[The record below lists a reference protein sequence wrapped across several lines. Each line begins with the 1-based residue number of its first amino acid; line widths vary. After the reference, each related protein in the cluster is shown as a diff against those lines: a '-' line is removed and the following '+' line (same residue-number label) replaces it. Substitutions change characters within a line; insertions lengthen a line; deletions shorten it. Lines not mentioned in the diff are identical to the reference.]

1 MNLLI
6 DRWPK
11 LMDLSQT
18 GKSFLLTFLST
29 IKGFDYLMVNQWIE
43 KELKYWYETGNR
55 QYVEKIEDHLL
66 KALDFTYSEE
76 F

>member
-1 MNLLI
+1 
-6 DRWPK
+6 
-11 LMDLSQT
+11 MDLSQT